1 MTEPVENHPEGINYD
16 REIASGWSNL
26 DNEGRAD
33 YQQQFDALKRRWDDE
48 KEAAAGGAGM
58 QQTPTPAGLRDED
71 VEMGDEGD
79 SHSGG
84 DGGGFT
90 AVNGSG
96 VPPRMGNF

>member
-1 MTEPVENHPEGINYD
+1 MASPVDTYPTGINYD
-16 REIASGWSNL
+16 GEIASGWTNL
-26 DNEGRAD
+26 DNEGRIH
-33 YQQQFDALKRRWDDE
+33 YQQEFDDLKSKWDDE
-48 KEAAAGGAGM
+48 KEAAGK
-58 QQTPTPAGLRDED
+58 TPTPAGPRDED
-71 VEMGDEGD
+71 VEMGEEGD